1 VYDKYKNHPNFAM
14 YDIYHWEAHPNTT
27 YPEPANV
34 QQRVPHYEAYL
45 KKYTFITLPGL
56 VDDGSGK
63 NCIVSKKWNANYTT
77 IVTVGLDTIVKY
89 RKDFPSNFTN
99 AYSGLD
105 SKIAELLPQVGTM
118 NYKTGAG
125 SDLRLLHTAANGDII
140 LSVPWQVHYTFGMY
154 TLTGRRFFE
163 SEGISDGRYNLS
175 EIVSA
180 GNYII
185 RVFSEDNG
193 SFALPVVIKK

>member
-1 VYDKYKNHPNFAM
+1 M
-14 YDIYHWEAHPNTT
+14 YDIYHWEAHPTT
-27 YPEPANV
+27 GDSHTNGQFSEPTTV
-34 QQRVPHYEAYL
+34 THRVLHYEAYL
-45 KKYTFITLPGL
+45 NKYSYITLPGL

-63 NCIVSKKWNANYTT
+63 NCIVSKKWNASYTT

-89 RKDFPSNFTN
+89 RKDFPNSFTN
-99 AYSGLD
+99 AYPGLD

-140 LSVPWQVHYTFGMY
+140 LSVPWQVHYTFGVY
-154 TLTGRRFFE
+154 ALTGRRFFE
-163 SEGISDGRYNLS
+163 SEGIPDSRYNLS